1 LPEVR
6 VTPLANYADRIHPVG
21 VLYVDVYPYRMRDD
35 DTLEFL
41 LLRRRADV
49 VMPDCWQ
56 AVSGKLRA
64 DERISHAFLR
74 QVVAKT
80 GQAPSRLHRLEAVT
94 SFYDEY
100 YDTVMMV
107 PGAAAQL
114 GAGDVRIDESLHQ
127 EFRWVS
133 QAEAHEL
140 LPWRTSRAA
149 IDAIAEAILNG
160 GTAITAMSMPQLSE

>member
-1 LPEVR
+1 
-6 VTPLANYADRIHPVG
+6 
-21 VLYVDVYPYRMRDD
+21 
-35 DTLEFL
+35 
-41 LLRRRADV
+41 
-49 VMPDCWQ
+49 
-56 AVSGKLRA
+56 
-64 DERISHAFLR
+64 
-74 QVVAKT
+74 
-80 GQAPSRLHRLEAVT
+80 
-94 SFYDEY
+94 
-100 YDTVMMV
+100 MMV

-133 QAEAHEL
+133 QAEAQEL